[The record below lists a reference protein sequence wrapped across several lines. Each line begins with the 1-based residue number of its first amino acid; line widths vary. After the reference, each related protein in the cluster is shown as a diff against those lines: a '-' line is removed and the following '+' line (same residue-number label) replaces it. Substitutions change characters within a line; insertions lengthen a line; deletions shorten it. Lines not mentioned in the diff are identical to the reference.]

1 MIGTWLL
8 PGLRKG
14 VMVLNIDLI
23 PAQELAA
30 RFGFSGPNES
40 FRAFCQRLGIRPIRR
55 NPNFYDVVHV
65 RLQLD
70 HAQNISAN
78 GGDGEQ
84 PATGLVEQR
93 RRRLAKK

>member
-1 MIGTWLL
+1 MS
-8 PGLRKG
+8 PS
-14 VMVLNIDLI
+14 IDLI

-30 RFGFSGPNES
+30 KFGYAAPNES
-40 FRAFCQRLGIRPIRR
+40 FRAFCQRMGIRPIRR

-70 HAQNISAN
+70 QAQNISVNDAN
-78 GGDGEQ
+78 PEQ
-84 PATGLVEQR
+84 PAISLVEQR